1 MCLLVSE
8 RNLCY
13 QEPYTHTKF
22 SKIIGKLWNKIEES
36 KIQLVMDLQ
45 RWESSGLVGAM
56 VVNSEKC
63 EEYWQWKKEESIFR
77 DIADYPQKLAIG

>member
-13 QEPYTHTKF
+13 QEPYTHARF
-22 SKIIGKLWNKIEES
+22 SKIIGKLWKKIEES

-56 VVNSEKC
+56 VVNSEKR
-63 EEYWQWKKEESIFR
+63 EEYWQWKKESIFR
-77 DIADYPQKLAIG
+77 GIADYHLQKLAID